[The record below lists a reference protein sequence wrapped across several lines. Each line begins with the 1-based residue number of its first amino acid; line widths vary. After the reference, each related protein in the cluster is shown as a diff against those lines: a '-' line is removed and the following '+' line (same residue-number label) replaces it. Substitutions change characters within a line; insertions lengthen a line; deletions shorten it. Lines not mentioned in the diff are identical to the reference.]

1 MGRKIAQITG
11 VTVTSVVVLGS
22 DFDVLLAL
30 PLGLFAGALAALLV
44 RIAAPRQ
51 AKTPGHFHPRALER
65 RKFASLRPHGD
76 CVGFY
81 SSRAEG
87 EKSDAQ
93 SLLWC
98 GPRVTPDQRSAHL

>member
-51 AKTPGHFHPRALER
+51 ARHPDTSTLAR
-65 RKFASLRPHGD
+65 
-76 CVGFY
+76 
-81 SSRAEG
+81 
-87 EKSDAQ
+87 
-93 SLLWC
+93 
-98 GPRVTPDQRSAHL
+98 